1 MIVIFVVEVTMTAT
15 RTSHHHLRT
24 LELSRV
30 SAVRRAVR
38 VTMAG
43 MTGMTRVGLRSLQLG
58 GESCW
63 GKSSEKVTE
72 YFQLKTSQVFQVF

>member
-1 MIVIFVVEVTMTAT
+1 MVIFAVEATMTAT
-15 RTSHHHLRT
+15 KTSRHPRTPPAH
-24 LELSRV
+24 SRG
-30 SAVRRAVR
+30 SAGRREVR
-38 VTMAG
+38 VMTAG
-43 MTGMTRVGLRSLQLG
+43 MTGMTLVGLRSLQLG